1 MKSDLNT
8 AGTHKTP
15 SETPAP
21 HGVIAQAESFLTA
34 LGLDSDAFR
43 GSYEVPHRRL
53 ERWKYTPISS
63 ILQSPLQPAQ
73 PKSISSEF
81 QANPIPGL
89 DAYSII
95 FVNGFVDLEKCNLP
109 VIDGLS
115 VSFSTENETEPKDWF
130 SCLHAQMKPSGM
142 TLRVENG
149 VVLDRP
155 VLVHEVFTG
164 QEEAAFLSHRI
175 EVAAHAQVEMIS
187 WTASV
192 PESTGFCSTS
202 WDIEV
207 ADEALLGLDV
217 VQCDNPGLHRLV
229 YTNVNQGKSSR
240 FRTHTATTS
249 GDWVRNDL
257 QICLRAP
264 GADVV
269 LHGLFLPLGQERI
282 DNHTTVD
289 HEAPHC
295 TSSELYRGVLYDAS
309 NGVFNGKVFVRQDAQ
324 KTNAYQQSNNI
335 LASPRATMNAKPE
348 LEIYADD
355 VQCSH
360 GCTIGQLDDDAL
372 FYCQTRGIVASEAQ
386 ALLVRAFIADIAEG
400 FGCQEVRD
408 EVMHLLAER
417 HGWMPET
424 L

>member
-8 AGTHKTP
+8 AGTHKIP

-21 HGVIAQAESFLTA
+21 QGVTTQAESFLTG
-34 LGLDSDAFR
+34 LGLDSDALR

-73 PKSISSEF
+73 PKSISTDF
-81 QANPIPGL
+81 PVNPVPGL
-89 DAYSII
+89 DAYFIV
-95 FVNGFVDLEKCNLP
+95 FVNGFVDLEKSNLP
-109 VIDGLS
+109 VFDGLQL
-115 VSFSTENETEPKDWF
+115 SFSKENETQSKDWF
-130 SCLHAQMKPSGM
+130 SALHLLMKPSGM

-155 VLVHEVFTG
+155 ILVHEVFTG
-164 QEEAAFLSHRI
+164 REEAAFLSHRI
-175 EVAAHAQVEMIS
+175 EIAAHAQVEMIS
-187 WTASV
+187 WTSSV

-207 ADEALLGLDV
+207 GDESFLGLDV
-217 VQCDNPGLHRLV
+217 VQCDNLGVHRLV
-229 YTNVNQGKSSR
+229 YTNVNQGKGSR

-249 GDWVRNDL
+249 GNWVRNDL
-257 QICLRAP
+257 QICLSGP
-264 GADVV
+264 GADAV
-269 LHGLFLPLGQERI
+269 LHGLFLPLGQERV

-289 HEAPHC
+289 HQASHC
-295 TSSELYRGVLYDAS
+295 TSSELYRGVLYDEA
-309 NGVFNGKVFVRQDAQ
+309 NGVFNGKVFVRPDAQ

-360 GCTIGQLDDDAL
+360 GCTIGQLDDEAL
-372 FYCQTRGIVASEAQ
+372 FYCQTRGIVASEAK

-400 FGCQEVRD
+400 FGHMEVRD

-417 HGWMPET
+417 HGWMPEI